1 MIAYGRTFCR
11 SQLKKYFS
19 SVLQSFYPLQELKI
33 HIDSIYKA
41 VRLCIYIHTGCF
53 CFIKKFFR
61 FFCKFSQQITLAIP
75 YMVRKEG

>member
-1 MIAYGRTFCR
+1 MIVYGRILCCF
-11 SQLKKYFS
+11 QLKKYFS

-75 YMVRKEG
+75 YMVRKEE